1 MKVTNAVIDWLE
13 CIWQS
18 DLPPHSKF
26 LAAYLRT
33 YMNSKR
39 SLAWCGVKRIARD
52 TSLSKPT
59 VLKYLTVLEDKQW
72 LTIERTDGG
81 ARSMTNRYKIR
92 LPDDLQVV
100 GVNDI
105 DPTSKALL
113 PVGVKDVDTNIQS
126 NKQSNKQLK
135 KAPPKKAPAKLP
147 EKISVDNAMKARNY
161 WHSKNMIFDEADEW
175 LRFTAYHESRNTK
188 VTNFD
193 AAWRTWYCNAVK
205 YRKEATKSDKP
216 DTFTRLQDTSWADGI
231 K

>member
-1 MKVTNAVIDWLE
+1 MKVSNQVIDWLE

-39 SLAWCGVKRIARD
+39 SLAWPSVKRIARE

-59 VLKYLTVLEDKQW
+59 VLKYLNVLEEQQW

-81 ARSMTNRYKIR
+81 ASSMTNRYKVR
-92 LPDDLQVV
+92 LPSTLEIE
-100 GVNDI
+100 GVNDVN
-105 DPTSKALL
+105 PTGKALV
-113 PVGVKDVDTNIQS
+113 PVGVKHVDTNIQS
-126 NKQSNKQLK
+126 NKQINKQVK
-135 KAPPKKAPAKLP
+135 KAPPPLP
-147 EKISVDNAMKARNY
+147 EKISVDNALKARDY
-161 WHSKNMIFDEADEW
+161 WQSKNMFFDEADEW

-188 VTNFD
+188 ITNFD

-205 YRKEATKSDKP
+205 YRKEIKPSDKP
-216 DTFTRLQDTSWADGI
+216 DTMTRLIDTSWADGI